1 MIGRFDYNN
10 DEVMKILNNPSYTE
24 DQKKALFEKYKSDL
38 KETRRKEI
46 IDRLNE
52 CAKNNPIITQE
63 EYVNFLKQYNDDD
76 LSKPFEVIETELETF
91 SKIMQAK
98 YDKYIADKEAKEAAE
113 RAAAEPAVQ
122 QEPIAQVEEEEDI
135 ADEIT
140 PDVTPVEYNKNEL
153 SDTIF
158 NQAPVTEE
166 PALEETV
173 DDLKPT
179 VFEENEVKE
188 VMPEDIPEI
197 NEKGNASA
205 IIISIIAIII
215 GMVIMYSII
224 KLK

>member
-1 MIGRFDYNN
+1 MIGKFDYNN
-10 DEVMKILNNPSYTE
+10 NDVMNILNNPSYTQ

-46 IDRLNE
+46 INRLNE
-52 CAKNNPIITQE
+52 CAKNNEIITQE

-76 LSKPFEVIETELETF
+76 LSKPFEVIEKELEKF
-91 SKIMQAK
+91 SREMEIKKQNYLAEK
-98 YDKYIADKEAKEAAE
+98 AAKEAAQ
-113 RAAAEPAVQ
+113 VQ
-122 QEPIAQVEEEEDI
+122 VPVQEPVAVPTVSNEPEEDDFE
-135 ADEIT
+135 DEIK
-140 PDVTPVEYNKNEL
+140 PDVTPEGYNSNEL

-158 NQAPVTEE
+158 NQSPILE
-166 PALEETV
+166 PSIEETT
-173 DDLKPT
+173 DDLNPT

-188 VMPEDIPEI
+188 VMPDELPELD
-197 NEKGNASA
+197 EKGNASA

>member
-1 MIGRFDYNN
+1 MIGNFDYNN
-10 DEVMKILNNPSYTE
+10 SDVMNILSNPSYTE

-46 IDRLNE
+46 INRLNE

-76 LSKPFEVIETELETF
+76 LSKPFEIIEKELDNF
-91 SKIMQAK
+91 SRTMQDK
-98 YDKYIADKEAKEAAE
+98 YDNYMREKALKESMQNVQPIEQPV
-113 RAAAEPAVQ
+113 EPVVNT
-122 QEPIAQVEEEEDI
+122 PVEEEFDI
-135 ADEIT
+135 ADEIK
-140 PDVTPVEYNKNEL
+140 PDVTPVEYNSNEL

-158 NQAPVTEE
+158 SQAPIS
-166 PALEETV
+166 ETSDTSNV
-173 DDLKPT
+173 ELKPT

-188 VMPEDIPEI
+188 VMPEDIPEAL

-205 IIISIIAIII
+205 VIVSIIAIII

>member
-1 MIGRFDYNN
+1 MVGRFDYNN

-98 YDKYIADKEAKEAAE
+98 YDKYIAEKEAKEAAE
-113 RAAAEPAVQ
+113 RAAAEPVVEP
-122 QEPIAQVEEEEDI
+122 EPIAQVEEEEDI

>member
-1 MIGRFDYNN
+1 MIGKFDYNN
-10 DEVMKILNNPSYTE
+10 NDVMNILNNPSYTQ

-46 IDRLNE
+46 INRLNE
-52 CAKNNPIITQE
+52 CAKNNEIITQE

-76 LSKPFEVIETELETF
+76 LSKPFEVIEKELEKF
-91 SKIMQAK
+91 IREMEIKKQNYLAEK
-98 YDKYIADKEAKEAAE
+98 AAKEAAQ
-113 RAAAEPAVQ
+113 VQ
-122 QEPIAQVEEEEDI
+122 VPVQEPVAVPTVSNKPEEDDFE
-135 ADEIT
+135 DEIK
-140 PDVTPVEYNKNEL
+140 PDVTPEGYNSNEL

-158 NQAPVTEE
+158 NQSPILE
-166 PALEETV
+166 PSIEETT
-173 DDLKPT
+173 DDLNPT

-188 VMPEDIPEI
+188 VMPDELPELD
-197 NEKGNASA
+197 EKGNASA

>member
-1 MIGRFDYNN
+1 MVGKFDYNN
-10 DEVMKILNNPSYTE
+10 SDVMNILNNPSYTE

-46 IDRLNE
+46 IARLNE

-63 EYVNFLKQYNDDD
+63 EYVNFLKQYNEDD
-76 LSKPFEVIETELETF
+76 LSKPFEVIEKELESF
-91 SKIMQAK
+91 SREMQTK
-98 YDKYIADKEAKEAAE
+98 YDNYMAEKAAKEAVATPV
-113 RAAAEPAVQ
+113 APVEPVAPV
-122 QEPIAQVEEEEDI
+122 VEDSI
-135 ADEIT
+135 ADEIK
-140 PDVTPVEYNKNEL
+140 PDVTPTEYNSNQL

-158 NQAPVTEE
+158 NQTPITPT
-166 PALEETV
+166 PAVEETM
-173 DDLKPT
+173 DNLQPT

-188 VMPEDIPEI
+188 VMPDEIPEL

-215 GMVIMYSII
+215 GMIIMYSII